1 MVEWVKACAAKPN
14 NLSSIP
20 STHMGGEV
28 QFPEAG
34 LDCQTQSVAYACLP
48 PHTTPHTHTNKQM
61 IVKEFSFKVV
71 SKNVLSLF

>member
-20 STHMGGEV
+20 STHTVGEL

-34 LDCQTQSVAYACLP
+34 LGLPDTECSICMPTPP
-48 PHTTPHTHTNKQM
+48 PHTIN
-61 IVKEFSFKVV
+61 E
-71 SKNVLSLF
+71 